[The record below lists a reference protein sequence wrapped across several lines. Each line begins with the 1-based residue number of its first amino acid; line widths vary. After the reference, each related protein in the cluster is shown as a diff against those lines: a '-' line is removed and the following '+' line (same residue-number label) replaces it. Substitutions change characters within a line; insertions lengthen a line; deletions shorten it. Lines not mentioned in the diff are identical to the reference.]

1 MGNGVSSK
9 KFIVVDGEKL
19 TFSDIK
25 QSFPKLLEEL
35 DSKNTLLVERERQI
49 EQQNAE
55 ISSLRKEI
63 HQLRCIVET
72 KAKKAKDFATVQED
86 GEQQTLHIENK
97 LKSLELNN
105 FSRMDSKTKFL
116 AVAVK
121 AVRNKRFAVSGE
133 SGDRKSAADLTELPK
148 HPKDSS

>member
-9 KFIVVDGEKL
+9 KFIIVDGEKL

-25 QSFPKLLEEL
+25 HSFPKLLEEL
-35 DSKNTLLVERERQI
+35 DTKNALLVEKERQI

-55 ISSLRKEI
+55 ISNLRKEI

-72 KAKKAKDFATVQED
+72 KAKKVNDVITIPED
-86 GEQQTLHIENK
+86 EEQPRLNIESKFKNF
-97 LKSLELNN
+97 ELNN
-105 FSRMDSKTKFL
+105 ISRMDSKTKFL

-133 SGDRKSAADLTELPK
+133 SGDRKSATNLTDLPK